1 MLDEVPCVIPYIL
14 YGPSRNREVMFYKD
28 TISYYVS

>member
-1 MLDEVPCVIPYIL
+1 MLDEVPCVIPYV
-14 YGPSRNREVMFYKD
+14 YGPSRNREVVFNKD